1 MKLKGRIYL
10 AVLPMFFLLTITL
23 MLLCIYSVS
32 VSVDSSIHRE
42 LDINKNYYEDLTE
55 ATISGDYSTDG
66 VTLFKGDVDLSQ
78 LTLLD
83 DLKSQTGYEYTF
95 FLGDTR
101 LITTL
106 DQSLIGAKADEEVI
120 KEVLEVGNTYRDELI
135 IQGSPYLTEYMPL
148 KNSEGQNIGMLFI
161 GLNKTPYNRML
172 NNLIIRNL
180 LTGIVLCAITL
191 IILTLSVRSISRNI
205 NKVVKH
211 LSHLEAKDF
220 SLSCDTSL
228 CNRKDEMGE
237 LARSLQVMQDSMISI
252 LSQVDTLTK
261 GVRQQAKSLA
271 LTSQKLSD
279 HSEKVVA
286 TTQEIT
292 ISVTNES
299 EDMLSINDSMLNLAA
314 NISTLSHSMKNI
326 DSHSM
331 EIGSL
336 SISSKTQMDTTLH
349 SIHAFSQNFTNYV
362 EKMHHFEENI
372 TKISEITQTIDT
384 IADQTNLLALNAA
397 IEAARAGE
405 SGKGFSVVAEEIR
418 KLAEESR
425 NSVQDIEHIITSLLQ
440 TAKELANNTL
450 HMNQNLTEQVGNI
463 ESNTTV
469 FQNIATS
476 IDAIIP
482 EIKTVNSETK
492 EMDSKKNGIVEKIN
506 HTSSISQGIA
516 AACEEVASSTE
527 EVNAVVE
534 EVSSL
539 STELDAITSELNKE
553 LSLFK
558 LPSL

>member
-10 AVLPMFFLLTITL
+10 AVLPMFFVLNITL
-23 MLLCIYSVS
+23 MLLCIISVS
-32 VSVDSSIHRE
+32 VSVNNSIHRE
-42 LDINKNYYEDLTE
+42 LDINKNYYEDVTH
-55 ATISGDYSTDG
+55 ATLAGDYSTDG
-66 VTLFKGDVDLSQ
+66 VTLFKGDVDLRQ

-106 DQSLIGAKADEEVI
+106 DQSLIGTKPDEKVI
-120 KEVLEVGNTYRDELI
+120 KEVLEGGNTYRDELI
-135 IQGSPYLTEYMPL
+135 IQGSPYLTDYIPL
-148 KNSEGQNIGMLFI
+148 KNSEGQNIGMLFMGI
-161 GLNKTPYNRML
+161 NKTPYNKKINSL
-172 NNLIIRNL
+172 ILGNLII
-180 LTGIVLCAITL
+180 GIILCAITL
-191 IILTLSVRSISRNI
+191 IILTLSVRSISGNI
-205 NKVVKH
+205 NKVVKQ

-220 SLSCDTSL
+220 SLSCDNNL
-228 CNRKDEMGE
+228 CNRKDEIGE
-237 LARSLQVMQDSMISI
+237 LARGLQVMQESMISI

-271 LTSQKLSD
+271 ITSQKLSD

-326 DSHSM
+326 DAHST

-336 SISSKTQMDTTLH
+336 SISSKAQMDTTLH
-349 SIHAFSQNFTNYV
+349 SIHAFSQSFTNYV

-450 HMNQNLTEQVGNI
+450 HMSQNLTEQVGNI

-482 EIKTVNSETK
+482 EIKTVNSETN
-492 EMDSKKNGIVEKIN
+492 EMDTKKTGIVEKIN

-539 STELDAITSELNKE
+539 SSELDAITSALNKE